1 MARTVRDTKLESR
14 AARERLKARGK
25 PYWRELEPQCH
36 LGYRRL
42 SGKAGRWCVR
52 HYAGQQT
59 YQVETIA
66 TADDYSD
73 ADGVAVLS
81 YRQAQATARQRM
93 VDRAHHAGGK
103 RAGPIT
109 VADAVEA
116 YLGFLRDNRKT
127 AADAAYRA
135 NAFILPILGA
145 VEVQALTTERLRHWL
160 AALANAPPRLR
171 SRKGEAPRHAKA
183 DHSAEAR
190 RRRRSSANRVLTTI
204 KGALNFAWREGLV
217 PSDAAWR
224 RVEPFENVDAARL
237 RYLSVAEA
245 KRLLNACDPEFR
257 PLAEAALQT
266 GARYGELA
274 RLQVHDFNP
283 DAGTLAIR
291 QSKSGTP
298 RHIVLTDEG
307 QRLFARWCAGRAG
320 DALLFARADGRPWE
334 KSAQGRPMRDA
345 CARAKIAPRI
355 AFHGLRHT
363 WASLSVMAG
372 MPLMIVARN
381 LGHRD
386 TRMCER
392 HYSHLSPSFE
402 AESIR
407 AHAPRFGSK
416 PDKKVAA
423 LSRRA

>member
-25 PYWRELEPQCH
+25 PYWRELEPGCH

-81 YRQAQATARQRM
+81 YRQAQAVARQRM
-93 VDRAHHAGGK
+93 VDRAHQAAGK
-103 RAGPIT
+103 RGPIT
-109 VADAVEA
+109 VADAVET

-127 AADAAYRA
+127 AADAAYRV
-135 NAFILPILGA
+135 NAFILPTLGA
-145 VEVQALTTERLRHWL
+145 VEVSALTTEKLRHWL
-160 AALANAPPRLR
+160 AALAATPPRRR
-171 SRKGEAPRHAKA
+171 SRKGEAPRHAKT
-183 DHSAEAR
+183 DHSTEAR
-190 RRRRSSANRVLTTI
+190 RRRRSSANRVLTTL
-204 KGALNFAWREGLV
+204 KAALNFVWREGHV
-217 PSDAAWR
+217 PSDTAWR

-237 RYLSVAEA
+237 RYLTLAEA
-245 KRLLNACDPEFR
+245 KRLLNACEPEFR
-257 PLAEAALQT
+257 PLVEAALQT
-266 GARYGELA
+266 GARLGELV

-291 QSKSGTP
+291 ESKTGAP
-298 RHIVLTDEG
+298 RHVVLTDEG
-307 QRLFARWCAGRAG
+307 QRLFAQWCAGRAG
-320 DALLFARADGRPWE
+320 DALLFARANGRPWE
-334 KSAQGRPMRDA
+334 KSAQARPMREA
-345 CARAKIAPRI
+345 CARAKIEPPI
-355 AFHGLRHT
+355 AFHGLRHS

-416 PDKKVAA
+416 PDKKIAA
-423 LSRRA
+423 LVRRP